1 VTVQR
6 IRFNRSMFSAP
17 LVETDLDALIAQLA
31 AEDIELVIDVR
42 STAQTAD
49 RLEALCEQA
58 AMYFLDEPA
67 LAGDAGEE
75 VVGWAA
81 GLALR
86 HRACVVGDA
95 DEPRLWAAD
104 RMAHAAGLRLID
116 LATLPAPVTPRLP
129 H

>member
-1 VTVQR
+1 MTGQR

-17 LVETDLDALIAQLA
+17 LEPDVDALIVQLA

-42 STAQTAD
+42 SSPQAAR

-58 AMYFLDEPA
+58 AMYFVRRPEL
-67 LAGDAGEE
+67 GEE
-75 VVGWAA
+75 APEDLVGWAA

-86 HRACVVGDA
+86 HRACVVADA
-95 DEPRLWAAD
+95 DEPRRRAAG
-104 RMAHAAGLRLID
+104 RMAQAGGMRIID
-116 LATLPAPVTPRLP
+116 LATSPAPVTHGLV